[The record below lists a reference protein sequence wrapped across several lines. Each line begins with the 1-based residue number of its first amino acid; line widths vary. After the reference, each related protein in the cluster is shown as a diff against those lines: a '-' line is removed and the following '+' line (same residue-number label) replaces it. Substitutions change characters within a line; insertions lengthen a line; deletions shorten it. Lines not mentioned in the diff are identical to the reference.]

1 MCISLTMNYIT
12 KIYLLTCN
20 VSLSCI
26 NYLLGMK
33 MLAVT
38 IFESAGVQAS
48 ADPKGSLLVPE
59 RLMLPLPHHPHPGH
73 CPRHNTPRCAPASGH
88 PSGSAC
94 NQGFTCK
101 NTFFLIYTYQ
111 NKIKIYLGVNLMIG
125 YRKSAK
131 KARRPMT
138 LQLFCSL
145 LTTVSKY

>member
-20 VSLSCI
+20 VSHSWI
-26 NYLLGMK
+26 DYLLSMK
-33 MLAVT
+33 MLVVT

-101 NTFFLIYTYQ
+101 NTFFFNIYLSKQ
-111 NKIKIYLGVNLMIG
+111 NKNISGSKSDDRVPEVREKGKKTNDLTIILQLIN
-125 YRKSAK
+125 YRK
-131 KARRPMT
+131 
-138 LQLFCSL
+138 
-145 LTTVSKY
+145 

>member
-20 VSLSCI
+20 VSHSWI
-26 NYLLGMK
+26 DYLLSMK
-33 MLAVT
+33 MLVVT